1 MKHSNASKKREF
13 VFKFF
18 NQLTMTNIAFC
29 GVGFKATPKCTYC
42 DFRKQDYKHLFVDCP
57 ATVEIREAVEQY
69 WFKGVHLSLKEW
81 MLGTAGA
88 ITTDEKARGY
98 IAMELNHLIYQDN
111 HKGKLPNL
119 KHLRNRLMLQEKIEQ
134 EIANRN
140 NKMLVHLSKWD
151 EVRKW
156 MGT

>member
-1 MKHSNASKKREF
+1 M
-13 VFKFF
+13 
-18 NQLTMTNIAFC
+18 
-29 GVGFKATPKCTYC
+29 
-42 DFRKQDYKHLFVDCP
+42 
-57 ATVEIREAVEQY
+57 EQY
-69 WFKGVHLSLKEW
+69 WFKGAHLSLKEW
-81 MLGTAGA
+81 MLGTAG
-88 ITTDEKARGY
+88 TTTTNEKARGY

-119 KHLRNRLMLQEKIEQ
+119 KHLRNRLKLQEKIEQ
-134 EIANRN
+134 EIAHRN